1 MYLAG
6 KNTRGMGKK
15 WAAGSDEA
23 VTDAGHQGDWGWRIW
38 AHKGNN
44 RVIDSYERRPVN
56 PVGGGQMH
64 ERCLVD
70 ITNTRLF
77 PVGRI
82 GLAQQQATTTLLC
95 GPASCSANPEQRRAQ
110 GLLPN
115 QLEGDRWC
123 FAGGFR
129 GPRASR
135 SSSVLFHTLPIN
147 PSSGK
152 RVMHRP
158 RKSPLRTIS
167 SHQPRGLE
175 KNEDRVDWERHA
187 GSTCPCKLS
196 YKALGLPHHP
206 PHASRRGSG
215 QRQYRTMVAASSS
228 A

>member
-82 GLAQQQATTTLLC
+82 GLAQQQATTTLRYS
-95 GPASCSANPEQRRAQ
+95 GVQRAVPQ
-110 GLLPN
+110 TLSNAGL
-115 QLEGDRWC
+115 
-123 FAGGFR
+123 
-129 GPRASR
+129 
-135 SSSVLFHTLPIN
+135 
-147 PSSGK
+147 
-152 RVMHRP
+152 RVF
-158 RKSPLRTIS
+158 SQNS
-167 SHQPRGLE
+167 
-175 KNEDRVDWERHA
+175 
-187 GSTCPCKLS
+187 
-196 YKALGLPHHP
+196 
-206 PHASRRGSG
+206 
-215 QRQYRTMVAASSS
+215 
-228 A
+228 